1 MLSGRPALPHQ
12 TEIGAGF
19 APAAG
24 IELAQRDTN
33 AADCRP
39 LPAKPAWHAP
49 NQTNCEP
56 PWSHDTVV
64 TTGKPNVVAAIII
77 VAAGLAAYSGSFFG
91 PFVFD
96 DPSSITANP
105 TIRQLW
111 PPWDILATPRANVTV
126 QGRPIL
132 NLSFALNYA
141 ISESKVWSYHG
152 LNLVIHLLAGLTLFG
167 LVRRTLLLD
176 VAAQETDSGRRTG
189 PCPSHPETDFTTS
202 RDITATLL
210 GFSVALLW
218 TVHPLQTESVT
229 YVVQRAESLMGLFY
243 LLTMYGFARSAATG
257 GAGRRWQWATLSVL
271 ACALGM
277 ATKEVMVSAPVIVLL
292 YDRTFVVGSFRAAW
306 EKRRGYYGWLAAG
319 WLVLGLCLLRG
330 GGNRGGSIGFGV
342 GVPWWTY
349 GLTQFEAI
357 GRYLLLS
364 LWPHPLVFEY
374 GAFRVQRAGEVLP
387 WAVILVPL
395 VVGTLWALWRR
406 PVIGFLGA
414 FFFSILAPTSLVP
427 GTSQMIVEHRMYL
440 SLAVVLVLILHAGH
454 TAISRA
460 SFTTLVLLVATG
472 FGWLTL
478 ERNTVYRSELS
489 LWTDTVQKRPA
500 NQVAHAMLA
509 EAHFESGRLDP
520 AQFHYETAVKIDP
533 TFFVAHERLA
543 ELLLRR
549 GRQADAAGHFDQAL
563 RLRPDFADAHNNY
576 GILLAQV
583 GKTSEAMVHIERA
596 LALKPDYVEA
606 HFALANTLA
615 EQGRNREAIVHYEAV
630 IRLKPDLPGAEFNLA
645 NTLAAMER
653 REEATVHYRA
663 ALRLRPNHP
672 AAEFNLANTL
682 ALLHRSDEA
691 VTHYREALRL
701 KPDFAEAEMN
711 LGSALFELGRPAEA
725 EAHYLAA
732 LRLDPRMEDARAS
745 LARVRAAV
753 RR

>member
-1 MLSGRPALPHQ
+1 MQS
-12 TEIGAGF
+12 
-19 APAAG
+19 
-24 IELAQRDTN
+24 
-33 AADCRP
+33 
-39 LPAKPAWHAP
+39 
-49 NQTNCEP
+49 
-56 PWSHDTVV
+56 SHGNIV
-64 TTGKPNVVAAIII
+64 TTRKANAVAAIII
-77 VAAGLAAYSGSFFG
+77 VLAGLAAYSGSFSG

-96 DPSSITANP
+96 DPSSISANP
-105 TIRQLW
+105 TIRHLW
-111 PPWDILATPRANVTV
+111 PPWDILATPQANVTV

-132 NLSFALNYA
+132 NLSFGINYA
-141 ISESKVWSYHG
+141 ISKSDVWSYHA
-152 LNLVIHLLAGLTLFG
+152 LNLGIHLLAGLTLFG
-167 LVRRTLLLD
+167 LMRRTLLLRFAPK
-176 VAAQETDSGRRTG
+176 VAAPGNRPSAPPIRPRTDL
-189 PCPSHPETDFTTS
+189 EDS
-202 RDITATLL
+202 RESSATLL

-243 LLTMYGFARSAATG
+243 LLTMYCFARYAKTDG
-257 GAGRRWQWATLSVL
+257 TGRRWPWATLSVL
-271 ACALGM
+271 ACGLGM
-277 ATKEVMVSAPVIVLL
+277 ATKEVMVSAPVITLL
-292 YDRTFVVGSFRAAW
+292 YDRTFAAGSFSAAW
-306 EKRRGYYGWLAAG
+306 EKRRAYYSCLAAS

-342 GVPWWTY
+342 GVHWWTY

-374 GAFRVQRAGEVLP
+374 GAFRVQHAGEVVP
-387 WAVILVPL
+387 WALIVVPL
-395 VVGTLWALWRR
+395 VAGTIWALWRR

-440 SLAVVLVLILHAGH
+440 SLAVVLVLILHTGH
-454 TAISRA
+454 SAMSRSGFATA
-460 SFTTLVLLVATG
+460 VLLGATG
-472 FGWLTL
+472 FGGLTL
-478 ERNTVYRSELS
+478 ERNAVYRSELS
-489 LWTDTVQKRPA
+489 LWTDTVVKRPA

-509 EAHFESGRLDP
+509 EAHFESGRLDS
-520 AQFHYETAVKIDP
+520 AQIHYETAVKIDP

-549 GRQADAAGHFDQAL
+549 GRLKEAADHFDQAL

-583 GKTSEAMVHIERA
+583 GRTSEAMVHIERA

-615 EQGRNREAIVHYEAV
+615 DLERNHEAIAHYQAV
-630 IRLKPDLPGAEFNLA
+630 IRLKPDLPGAKYNFA
-645 NTLAAMER
+645 NTLAALGR
-653 REEATVHYRA
+653 REEATSHYRA

-682 ALLHRSDEA
+682 AMLQRCEEA

-745 LARVRAAV
+745 LARVRAAAP
-753 RR
+753 R